1 MHTHTY
7 TRTHGHTHKRIH
19 AHACTHTC
27 KCAHAHTCIHTHTHT
42 HTCKHT
48 HTHTHASAHMH
59 TLSRTR
65 ACTHARARGRTGLL
79 HFTNVETGLE
89 GLAGF
94 WGKRVV
100 DRGWELV
107 SIFASVPH
115 GGALIARGGPEI
127 QTGYACWFQNGLV
140 WHGLLGRS
148 RCFLCRRKSLAQLP
162 PAFPVLPGRAFPGVP
177 PHPQPAPRD
186 FPHLT
191 CHSWYLPKPPDN
203 GHLRGTP
210 ALAAGNKAEAGLG
223 LLLSS

>member
-1 MHTHTY
+1 M
-7 TRTHGHTHKRIH
+7 R
-19 AHACTHTC
+19 THTC

-59 TLSRTR
+59 TLLRTR

-127 QTGYACWFQNGLV
+127 LTGYACWFQNGLV

-203 GHLRGTP
+203 GHFRGTP

>member
-1 MHTHTY
+1 MY
-7 TRTHGHTHKRIH
+7 TCTCMR
-19 AHACTHTC
+19 THTC

-59 TLSRTR
+59 TLPRTR

-89 GLAGF
+89 GSAGF

-115 GGALIARGGPEI
+115 GGALIATGGPEI
-127 QTGYACWFQNGLV
+127 LTGYACWFQNGLV

-148 RCFLCRRKSLAQLP
+148 RCFLRRRKRVRPSSLRLSRCSQAGPSLGYLHTP
-162 PAFPVLPGRAFPGVP
+162 SLRPGIF
-177 PHPQPAPRD
+177 
-186 FPHLT
+186 LI
-191 CHSWYLPKPPDN
+191 
-203 GHLRGTP
+203 
-210 ALAAGNKAEAGLG
+210 
-223 LLLSS
+223 